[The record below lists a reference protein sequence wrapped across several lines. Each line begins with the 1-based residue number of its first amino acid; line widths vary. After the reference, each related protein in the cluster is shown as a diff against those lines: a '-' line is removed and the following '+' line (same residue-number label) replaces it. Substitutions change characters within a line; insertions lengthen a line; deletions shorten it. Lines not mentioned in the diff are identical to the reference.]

1 MSRFITPAITRAMSE
16 LHTWGGLVFGW
27 LLFAIFLTGT
37 LSIFEPELTHWMQ
50 PNLRSVQAEPV
61 QAVASADQ
69 KLRLLDPQADI
80 WMIAMPQKRHQ
91 DLEIMWKKGK
101 VTLEKHVDPQSGA
114 IMKAYDTEG
123 GHFFADFHYQLH
135 SGKTGLWLVSLA
147 SVVMLVTLVSG
158 IAIRRQVFKEF
169 FRLRWRL
176 NWLNAHTMTGV
187 LTLPFVFLITYTGLT
202 ITFFMILPTVPKV
215 LYGNTWHG
223 PHTVASQN
231 FDRPR
236 ANAPGEMVPLSDLLP
251 RAEKELG
258 KGNISFIRI
267 TNPNDRHA
275 VVTFFRTVDDTIVA
289 MSAKAA
295 FDGVTGELIGTQSSW
310 NKYVQ
315 AYRTLVGLH
324 IARFGGYP
332 VAWIYFLAGLI
343 SCVMIAAGLVFFTI
357 KRRSRY
363 SRNNPVVQV
372 MYRAIEA
379 LNTTAVMGIIV
390 ACTAFLWANRLLPF
404 ALKGRADAE
413 ITVFFLTWLLMLL
426 HAFLRPPLRA
436 WAEQTGLAALLCLG
450 LPLLNAIT
458 SNVGLLPSIARN
470 DWMTVGVD
478 GTAILLGALLAAA
491 STRIYKSEARR

>member
-61 QAVASADQ
+61 QAIATADQ

-176 NWLNAHTMTGV
+176 NCLNAHTMTGV

-236 ANAPGEMVPLSDLLP
+236 ANLPGEMVPLSELLP

-289 MSAKAA
+289 MSA
-295 FDGVTGELIGTQSSW
+295 
-310 NKYVQ
+310 
-315 AYRTLVGLH
+315 
-324 IARFGGYP
+324 
-332 VAWIYFLAGLI
+332 
-343 SCVMIAAGLVFFTI
+343 
-357 KRRSRY
+357 
-363 SRNNPVVQV
+363 
-372 MYRAIEA
+372 
-379 LNTTAVMGIIV
+379 
-390 ACTAFLWANRLLPF
+390 
-404 ALKGRADAE
+404 
-413 ITVFFLTWLLMLL
+413 
-426 HAFLRPPLRA
+426 
-436 WAEQTGLAALLCLG
+436 
-450 LPLLNAIT
+450 
-458 SNVGLLPSIARN
+458 
-470 DWMTVGVD
+470 
-478 GTAILLGALLAAA
+478 
-491 STRIYKSEARR
+491 

>member
-101 VTLEKHVDPQSGA
+101 VTLEKHVDPQSGT
-114 IMKAYDTEG
+114 IMKAHDTEG

-332 VAWIYFLAGLI
+332 IAWIYFIAGLI

-363 SRNNPVVQV
+363 SRSNQVIQV

-404 ALKGRADAE
+404 ALKSRADAE